1 MEAKSYTAAYTV
13 GKCGCRSGTSSTEHN
28 ALIRAPRSVWSLVIS
43 GRRRLWRLHIRALS
57 NPKRKS
63 EWRAWSP
70 VQIFWHKS
78 RPNTGSSGQ
87 NTANQRRQDK
97 VAHTA
102 KKKKIITIRSQ
113 TVDLTSGR
121 LGSPNPAM
129 GETAVTIK
137 WIEQLDSCRCCS
149 PHAHTHAPHRT
160 AQVSFEALWR
170 TELLRLL
177 TPLPRIR
184 GEKVQFVFVDFWEL
198 WKKTKVRRAVKVH
211 RWLALWRASW
221 FPGAPATN
229 KSSRCCATAEIW
241 EHFFANSILRVVKI
255 SLASSCVGSFLP
267 PLLFNSPPLET
278 QNI

>member
-70 VQIFWHKS
+70 VQILWHKS
-78 RPNTGSSGQ
+78 RPNTGWSGQ

-102 KKKKIITIRSQ
+102 KKITIRSQ

-121 LGSPNPAM
+121 LASPNPAM

-137 WIEQLDSCRCCS
+137 WIEQLDSCRCV
-149 PHAHTHAPHRT
+149 HRTHTRTHRT

-184 GEKVQFVFVDFWEL
+184 GEKVQFVFVDF
-198 WKKTKVRRAVKVH
+198 
-211 RWLALWRASW
+211 
-221 FPGAPATN
+221 
-229 KSSRCCATAEIW
+229 
-241 EHFFANSILRVVKI
+241 FF
-255 SLASSCVGSFLP
+255 F
-267 PLLFNSPPLET
+267 F
-278 QNI
+278 